1 VTVAIPADN
10 SGTPAGLSM
19 TTGTHSHTRDRRR
32 AQMLDRCAGDA
43 YRAGNHSQAL
53 LLLALARA
61 ADPSLAPHL
70 DEHRARASAARR
82 AAEPP
87 GQPLAEV
94 VASRLAEAGVM
105 PDDPALRRI
114 AEHNA
119 QAQARVGIGPTAA
132 VPVGEPERERFRQ
145 QVLAAAAQLEA
156 GS

>member
-1 VTVAIPADN
+1 VIVAIHAND
-10 SGTPAGLSM
+10 SGTPAGMNM
-19 TTGTHSHTRDRRR
+19 TASPQSRTQDRRQ

-43 YRAGNHSQAL
+43 YRAGKHSQAL

-61 ADPSLAPHL
+61 ADPSMAPQL
-70 DEHRARASAARR
+70 DEHRSRASAARR

-94 VASRLAEAGVM
+94 IARRMAEASIT

-119 QAQARVGIGPTAA
+119 QAQARVASTGP
-132 VPVGEPERERFRQ
+132 ERFRQ
-145 QVLAAAAQLEA
+145 QVLDAAAQMEA